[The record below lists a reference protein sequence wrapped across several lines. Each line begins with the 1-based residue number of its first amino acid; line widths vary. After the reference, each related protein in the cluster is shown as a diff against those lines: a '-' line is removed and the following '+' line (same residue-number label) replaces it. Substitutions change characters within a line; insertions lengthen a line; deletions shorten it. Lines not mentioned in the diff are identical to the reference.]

1 MYIYIDLLLHV
12 GRHMCVYIY
21 MCIYMHMYMYM
32 YMCMYMYVYMYM
44 RVYIYIYICDFTA
57 FRDVVPNKLHIL
69 SLKWL
74 KTTNRLHN
82 YERQSRTH
90 VTKALCLLHC
100 LRHPDDAWIMGW
112 T

>member
-1 MYIYIDLLLHV
+1 
-12 GRHMCVYIY
+12 MCVYIY
-21 MCIYMHMYMYM
+21 IYIYVHLYAHVHVHVHV
-32 YMCMYMYVYMYM
+32 YVYVC
-44 RVYIYIYICDFTA
+44 VYVHACIYICDFTA

>member
-1 MYIYIDLLLHV
+1 
-12 GRHMCVYIY
+12 
-21 MCIYMHMYMYM
+21 MHMYM

-44 RVYIYIYICDFTA
+44 RVYIYICDFTA

>member
-21 MCIYMHMYMYM
+21 VHLYAHVHVHV
-32 YMCMYMYVYMYM
+32 YVYVC
-44 RVYIYIYICDFTA
+44 VYVHACIYICDFTA